1 MQPQRDLR
9 AYARSTTARLI
20 VGGLALAFL
29 IGDGLVY
36 LVYGRQAAATA
47 VLCTG
52 LGLAPVALIW
62 IFLLALEWLARK
74 GGHD

>member
-9 AYARSTTARLI
+9 SYARSTTARLI
-20 VGGLALAFL
+20 VGGLVLVFL

-36 LVYGRQAAATA
+36 LVYGSQAAVTA
-47 VLCTG
+47 VICTG

-62 IFLLALEWLARK
+62 IFLLALEWLARR
-74 GGHD
+74 GGRD

>member
-1 MQPQRDLR
+1 MRPQRDLR
-9 AYARSTTARLI
+9 SYARSTTVRLI
-20 VGGLALAFL
+20 VGGLALVFL

-36 LVYGRQAAATA
+36 LVYGSQAAGTA

-62 IFLLALEWLARK
+62 VFLLLLEWLARR
-74 GGHD
+74 GGRD